1 MVERVPAK
9 VAAKAAA
16 KRKQPDEAT
25 ASGSMPILPPSK
37 SANLELAATVAAG
50 GDGLVVVSEK
60 KTKEAKG
67 GSKYKGVYA
76 DKAVASKWKSSIRI
90 NHREVHLGYYDSELE
105 AARAYDKANLCVKGE
120 VKNLTVEDYTDAERA
135 AIDSCKGD
143 IDALRKMMN
152 VGAGSRP
159 GTSSNRGVCR
169 EKKTK
174 KWRAEIQINGK
185 KESLGYHEFE
195 EDAVKAYDRACIV
208 LKGEDAKTNRP
219 IEEYR
224 SELETLRK
232 YTFDEYQ
239 NTLQTKARKNAKF
252 TSNFR
257 GVRRHV
263 HTAKQGA
270 VSTKWRAEIT
280 KNGKKQSLGYHD
292 TEEAAARAYDEA
304 VKQMEGFNPSWLN
317 FPSRG
322 ARGAAATAATTT
334 HALPPAATQTA
345 AGVRGVTGKS
355 VGGVKGKKVAAAAA
369 AAAAEAGAEHTT
381 EQGSFLASLAD

>member
-25 ASGSMPILPPSK
+25 ASGSMPILPPSIGEPG
-37 SANLELAATVAAG
+37 ARGNG
-50 GDGLVVVSEK
+50 RRGRRRPRRGLEK

-90 NHREVHLGYYDSELE
+90 NHREVHLGYYDPELE

-185 KESLGYHEFE
+185 KESLGYHELE
-195 EDAVKAYDRACIV
+195 ADAVKAYDRACIV
-208 LKGEDAKTNRP
+208 LKGEDAKTNCP

-224 SELETLRK
+224 SEMETLRK

-270 VSTKWRAEIT
+270 VSTKGAPRSPRTARSSRWGIT
-280 KNGKKQSLGYHD
+280 
-292 TEEAAARAYDEA
+292 TPRRRR
-304 VKQMEGFNPSWLN
+304 
-317 FPSRG
+317 RG
-322 ARGAAATAATTT
+322 RTT
-334 HALPPAATQTA
+334 
-345 AGVRGVTGKS
+345 RR
-355 VGGVKGKKVAAAAA
+355 
-369 AAAAEAGAEHTT
+369 
-381 EQGSFLASLAD
+381 

>member
-16 KRKQPDEAT
+16 KRKLGP
-25 ASGSMPILPPSK
+25 MRRPPPARCRFSRQTK

-120 VKNLTVEDYTDAERA
+120 VKNLTVEDYTDAEKA

-185 KESLGYHEFE
+185 KESLGYHELE
-195 EDAVKAYDRACIV
+195 ADAVKAYDRACRIV
-208 LKGEDAKTNRP
+208 LKGDDAKTNRP

-224 SELETLRK
+224 SEMETLRK

-304 VKQMEGFNPSWLN
+304 VKQMEVQPVVAQL
-317 FPSRG
+317 PSRG
-322 ARGAAATAATTT
+322 ARGRRRPRR
-334 HALPPAATQTA
+334 PPPTPFRPRRRKRRLAC
-345 AGVRGVTGKS
+345 
-355 VGGVKGKKVAAAAA
+355 VGSPVSPW
-369 AAAAEAGAEHTT
+369 GA
-381 EQGSFLASLAD
+381 